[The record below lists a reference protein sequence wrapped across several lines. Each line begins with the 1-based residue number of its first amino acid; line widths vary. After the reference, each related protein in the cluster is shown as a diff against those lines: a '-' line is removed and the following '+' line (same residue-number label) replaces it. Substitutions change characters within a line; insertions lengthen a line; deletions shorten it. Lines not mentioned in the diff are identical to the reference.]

1 MIDKIKNLIRW
12 ARITKA
18 GSDKEQFA
26 TQQMEYLGKVADGLI
41 VFPYGIHGNV
51 PPGALALMLSIQG
64 NPDNRA
70 AIAWTPKD
78 RPTLAAGEVAFYHP
92 PTGAFIIWRANGDLD
107 IETGNGGSANININC
122 KQANITASESMT
134 FDTPEATFTG
144 NVTINKDLTVDE
156 DTELGTSPGKT
167 VINSGV
173 NIGGDHVHP
182 QGNDSAGNTE
192 QNTGVPQ

>member
-1 MIDKIKNLIRW
+1 MRW

-18 GSDKEQFA
+18 GSDDQKFA

-51 PPGALALMLSIQG
+51 PPDALALMFAVQG

-78 RPTLAAGEVAFYHP
+78 RPLLAEGEVAFYHP
-92 PTGAFIIWRANGDLD
+92 PTDAFLIWRANGDLE
-107 IETGNGGSANININC
+107 IETGNNGTANININC
-122 KQANITASESMT
+122 KQANVTASESMN

-156 DTELGTSPGKT
+156 NTTLGGS
-167 VINSGV
+167 VINSGT
-173 NIGGDHVHP
+173 NISRTHVHA
-182 QGNDSAGNTE
+182 QGQDSDGDTQ
-192 QNTGVPQ
+192 QNTNGPQ